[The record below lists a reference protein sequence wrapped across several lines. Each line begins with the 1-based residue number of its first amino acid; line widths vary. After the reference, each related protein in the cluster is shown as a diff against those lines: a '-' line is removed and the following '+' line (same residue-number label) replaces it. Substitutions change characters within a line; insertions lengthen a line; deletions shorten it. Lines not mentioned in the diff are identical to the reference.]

1 MRRFE
6 FDGRFV
12 ERGGQ
17 QFVSGRGSKS
27 DGWTEIH
34 RIETHGFASVPVKGA
49 KGLVLPMPG
58 NPDSAFVVGGEH
70 PDLRPKGLPQGAKAI
85 YDAGGNVIKMLLGDG
100 VTFDLAGSAY
110 TIRKGAVTFKVSGE
124 GVDIIGGY
132 LKVNGVRVDETHT
145 HRDVKTG
152 TDTSGGVST

>member
-1 MRRFE
+1 MKRFE
-6 FDGRFV
+6 FDGRYA

-49 KGLVLPMPG
+49 QGLLLPMPS
-58 NPDSAFVVGGEH
+58 NPDVAFVLGGEH
-70 PDLRPKGLPQGAKAI
+70 PDLRPKDLPQGGKAL

-100 VTFDLAGSAY
+100 VTFDLAGAAY
-110 TIRKGAVTFKVSGE
+110 TVRKGGVTFMISGD
-124 GVDIIGGY
+124 GVDIVGGY
-132 LKVNGVRVDETHT
+132 LKVNGVRVDETHR
-145 HRDVKTG
+145 HDNVETG
-152 TDTSGGVST
+152 TGTSGTVVP